1 MSNAHKH
8 LLAQVYEVKDRH
20 ASIGLFSF
28 VGQTEEWYRKRDT
41 AKPMHILGGMDS
53 TVLGM
58 NKFCADEIAAS
69 TRAASGD
76 ELYAL
81 AEKCIGKDPMWA
93 KFKAWQATKEA
104 RAVLKTCAAPK
115 PQLA

>member
-8 LLAQVYEVKDRH
+8 LPAQVYKEM
-20 ASIGLFSF
+20 GLFSF
-28 VGQTEEWYRKRDT
+28 VGQTEEWYRSKRGT

-93 KFKAWQATKEA
+93 KFKAWQAKKEA
-104 RAVLKTCAAPK
+104 QAVLKTCAAPK